1 MPKPFKKLGD
11 LLGISPSK
19 NFLKDDPPPFKVKS
33 WEEVL
38 SMVKPFQEK
47 NFYYSFSP
55 KKPFKNRE
63 KDWPP
68 RKIEIKLPLTSEY
81 MEGKRRN
88 ISPATLWKLKEGHFS
103 IQAILNLRGLFLEEA
118 RLLFEDFMEKA
129 LKRGLSCVL
138 IIHGRGLSSKGEPV
152 LKKNVREWLERGPF
166 RRFVLAYASARPCD
180 GGLGATYVLLSSRPF
195 KR

>member
-1 MPKPFKKLGD
+1 MPKPFQKLGD
-11 LLGISPSK
+11 LFGIPQREGL
-19 NFLKDDPPPFKVKS
+19 LKDEPPPFKVKS

-38 SMVKPFQEK
+38 FTVKPFQEK
-47 NFYYSFSP
+47 NFYYSHTP
-55 KKPFKNRE
+55 KKPLKTRD

-81 MEGKRRN
+81 IEGRRSYV
-88 ISPATLWKLKEGHFS
+88 SPETLRKLREGHFS
-103 IQAILNLRGLFLEEA
+103 IQASLNLRGFFLEEA
-118 RLLFEDFMEKA
+118 RLLFEDFMESA
-129 LKRGLSCVL
+129 LRKGLSCVL

-152 LKKNVREWLERGPF
+152 LKKKVREWLERGPF

-180 GGLGATYVLLSSRPF
+180 GGLGATYVLLSSRPL